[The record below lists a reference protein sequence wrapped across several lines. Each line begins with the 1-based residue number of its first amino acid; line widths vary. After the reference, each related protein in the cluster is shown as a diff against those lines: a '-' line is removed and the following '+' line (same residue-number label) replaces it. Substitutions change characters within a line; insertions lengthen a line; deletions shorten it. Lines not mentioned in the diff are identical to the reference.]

1 LGIHGVEHDI
11 LRDNMPFG
19 RPGHAECGTYFIGY
33 ARNLWVI
40 EQLLHNMTA
49 ITGSTFFAPSNSL
62 LISLAD

>member
-1 LGIHGVEHDI
+1 
-11 LRDNMPFG
+11 MPFG